1 MKEAVNDDES
11 QVIFEPI
18 DFEKDLDRNG
28 VLQIRLIGDHHPDI
42 LHEIFDVLAEEHFDV
57 LRAIVDEHSVMGE
70 HHHKNQRPRTSS
82 LRHGSAASAADAGA
96 AASPRFSM
104 NMRRPRG
111 LSWSHSRRGE
121 MQGSG
126 RTSGEE
132 SGRDSDAPDG
142 RSTPNDTEQKRRPRT
157 DSMLKETETIYAKL
171 APDPSGRRVII
182 DSIMR
187 AQLRERIVSLI
198 QSHECHGEV
207 MLRMVAESDAHETV
221 HPITAIQPD
230 DEVSIVQVN
239 GEHHPDL
246 IHEILDALAELKL
259 DVLHADIQQPND
271 GKKQDKSI
279 MYVRNVDDVDDDEV
293 QPATNRERRRL
304 VRDKLTAIV
313 ASHELKGHVS
323 VRPLDKSRP
332 NVISH
337 RIAADEDGS
346 FYDEPSPPKSA
357 KGKRE
362 KRGSLNDLPIKI
374 PISLTTLEGE
384 LEQVKEAEAKAD
396 EQA

>member
-1 MKEAVNDDES
+1 
-11 QVIFEPI
+11 
-18 DFEKDLDRNG
+18 
-28 VLQIRLIGDHHPDI
+28 
-42 LHEIFDVLAEEHFDV
+42 
-57 LRAIVDEHSVMGE
+57 
-70 HHHKNQRPRTSS
+70 
-82 LRHGSAASAADAGA
+82 
-96 AASPRFSM
+96 
-104 NMRRPRG
+104 
-111 LSWSHSRRGE
+111 
-121 MQGSG
+121 
-126 RTSGEE
+126 
-132 SGRDSDAPDG
+132 
-142 RSTPNDTEQKRRPRT
+142 
-157 DSMLKETETIYAKL
+157 
-171 APDPSGRRVII
+171 
-182 DSIMR
+182 
-187 AQLRERIVSLI
+187 
-198 QSHECHGEV
+198 
-207 MLRMVAESDAHETV
+207 MVAESDAHETV

-259 DVLHADIQQPND
+259 VVLHADIQQPND